1 MTRNKHRCHTIK
13 EELMDYVWNPERPF
27 TQWALLD
34 EFSEELKPSVIV
46 GGAGIY

>member
-1 MTRNKHRCHTIK
+1 MTRNKHRCHTVK
-13 EELMDYVWNPERPF
+13 EELMAYVWNPERPF

-34 EFSEELKPSVIV
+34 EFSEELKSPAIV